1 MKRKLALV
9 AVIAIAGAFAVLR
22 AMPDPPA
29 PAPIATRSAS
39 AVRANAPAVPPPL
52 DAVARSPVRAAEEW
66 QGMQIDPDEQPMC
79 EASERCGL
87 ATACLTGRCGAC
99 RVDAEC
105 ASGES
110 CVLEHCVLAAR
121 VACRGRADCSEGELC
136 VLSGISADAR
146 GNSDMRAYC
155 QGHGVDV
162 VQSRQAYDANQR
174 ARVGVPA
181 PSRPVT
187 PQGLLDAL

>member
-1 MKRKLALV
+1 
-9 AVIAIAGAFAVLR
+9 
-22 AMPDPPA
+22 
-29 PAPIATRSAS
+29 
-39 AVRANAPAVPPPL
+39 
-52 DAVARSPVRAAEEW
+52 
-66 QGMQIDPDEQPMC
+66 MC

-87 ATACLTGRCGAC
+87 ATACVTGRCGAC
-99 RVDAEC
+99 RLDAEC
-105 ASGES
+105 ASGEA
-110 CVLEHCVLAAR
+110 CALEHCVLATR

-155 QGHGVDV
+155 QGHGIDV
-162 VQSRQAYDANQR
+162 VQSREAYDDNQR

-181 PSRPVT
+181 PPRPVT

>member
-1 MKRKLALV
+1 
-9 AVIAIAGAFAVLR
+9 
-22 AMPDPPA
+22 
-29 PAPIATRSAS
+29 
-39 AVRANAPAVPPPL
+39 
-52 DAVARSPVRAAEEW
+52 
-66 QGMQIDPDEQPMC
+66 MQIDPGEQAMC

-87 ATACLTGRCGAC
+87 ATACVTGRCGAC
-99 RVDAEC
+99 RFDAEC
-105 ASGES
+105 ASGEA

-121 VACRGRADCSEGELC
+121 VACRGRADCGEGELC

-155 QGHGVDV
+155 QGHGIDV
-162 VQSRQAYDANQR
+162 VQSREAYDDNLR

-181 PSRPVT
+181 PPRPVT